1 MHYLIRNKINFHL
14 IIPFLIVV
22 STVAQTDWQRWEKT
36 EPNYLKETIHF
47 QRDYSYQDNSLSYIF
62 SKTLINAYWLCI
74 SDVDGDNCPFHPSCS
89 TFFIEAIDGTNLIQG
104 TLMFFDRFSR
114 DTNPVNRE
122 NHYPVYKNFRY
133 FDPPQ
138 LYTLNKDK
146 IKYIPAGKV
155 VY

>member
-1 MHYLIRNKINFHL
+1 MFS
-14 IIPFLIVV
+14 FLIVV
-22 STVAQTDWQRWEKT
+22 SSVAQTDWQRWEKT
-36 EPNYLKETIHF
+36 KSNYLKETIHS

-62 SKTLINAYWLCI
+62 SKTLINAYWLFI
-74 SDVDGDNCPFHPSCS
+74 SDIDGDNCPFHPTCS
-89 TFFIEAIDGTNLIQG
+89 AFFIEAIDETNLIQG
-104 TLMFFDRFSR
+104 TLMFFDRITR
-114 DTNPVNRE
+114 DTNPVSRE

>member
-1 MHYLIRNKINFHL
+1 MFS
-14 IIPFLIVV
+14 FLIVV
-22 STVAQTDWQRWEKT
+22 SSVAQTDWQRWEKT
-36 EPNYLKETIHF
+36 KSNYLKETIHS

-62 SKTLINAYWLCI
+62 SKTLINAYWLLI
-74 SDVDGDNCPFHPSCS
+74 SDIDGDNCPFHPTCS
-89 TFFIEAIDGTNLIQG
+89 AFFIEAIDETNLIQG
-104 TLMFFDRFSR
+104 TLMFFDRITR
-114 DTNPVNRE
+114 DTNPVSRE

>member
-1 MHYLIRNKINFHL
+1 MFS
-14 IIPFLIVV
+14 FLIVV
-22 STVAQTDWQRWEKT
+22 SSVAQTDWQRWEKT
-36 EPNYLKETIHF
+36 KPNYLKETIHS
-47 QRDYSYQDNSLSYIF
+47 QRDYSYQDNSFSYIF
-62 SKTLINAYWLCI
+62 SKTLINAYWLFI
-74 SDVDGDNCPFHPSCS
+74 SDIDGDNCPFHPTCS
-89 TFFIEAIDGTNLIQG
+89 SFFVEAIDETNLIQG
-104 TLMFFDRFSR
+104 TLMFFDRITR
-114 DTNPVNRE
+114 DTNPVSRE